1 MTITSDFNQFC
12 CTYHKNN
19 GSTNPL
25 DERVIK
31 QTRKDD
37 IIYFDEGTKKFSY
50 TKKLCVGLL
59 PQDLE
64 EDIAKMIHMY
74 QFKKNI
80 FIPVSPYFSL
90 GKGRPRYLRKKKDL
104 RYTFP
109 NHHLID
115 TQYTGKCSC
124 NTKKVTR
131 CKSRATDTDNHY
143 SIGFIG
149 YIPEKYDCSWKEEGD
164 ILIRG
169 YHPEKINQTTHL
181 CKTHS
186 KMIRKNVSRMETDAD
201 RCYHEYYYENK
212 LMQELGWNYKT
223 HHGYLIK
230 TK

>member
-1 MTITSDFNQFC
+1 MTITSDFNQFVK
-12 CTYHKNN
+12 TYHKNN

-37 IIYFDEGTKKFSY
+37 IIYFDKDTNKFSY

-80 FIPVSPYFSL
+80 FIPVSPYFTL
-90 GKGRPRYLRKKKDL
+90 GKDALSHRSRYLRAKKDL
-104 RYTFP
+104 GYMFP
-109 NHHLID
+109 NHPLID
-115 TQYTGKCSC
+115 IGTYAGQCSC
-124 NTKKVTR
+124 YTKKGTR
-131 CKSRATDTDNHY
+131 CKSRATFFPIYSN
-143 SIGFIG
+143 SIGFTG
-149 YIPEKYDCSWKEEGD
+149 YIPQKYDTHEE
-164 ILIRG
+164 G
-169 YHPEKINQTTHL
+169 YHPESINQTTHL

-186 KMIRKNVSRMETDAD
+186 KMIRKNVSRPDWRADAD

-212 LMQELGWNYKT
+212 LMKELGWNYKT

>member
-12 CTYHKNN
+12 STYHKNN
-19 GSTNPL
+19 ETTNPL

-37 IIYFDEGTKKFSY
+37 TIYFDEDSKKFSY

-104 RYTFP
+104 GYTFP
-109 NHHLID
+109 DHNFID
-115 TQYTGKCSC
+115 TQYCGKCSC
-124 NTKKVTR
+124 YTKKGTR
-131 CKSRATDTDNHY
+131 CKSRATFYPIYSN
-143 SIGFIG
+143 SIGFTG
-149 YIPEKYDCSWKEEGD
+149 YIPQKYDTHEG
-164 ILIRG
+164 G
-169 YHPEKINQTTHL
+169 YHPESINQTTHL

-186 KMIRKNVSRMETDAD
+186 KMIRKSDNRMETDAD

-212 LMQELGWNYKT
+212 LMKELGWNYKT

>member
-12 CTYHKNN
+12 STYHKNN

-37 IIYFDEGTKKFSY
+37 IIYFDKDTKKFSY

-74 QFKKNI
+74 HFKKNI
-80 FIPVSPYFSL
+80 FIPVSPFFSL
-90 GKGRPRYLRKKKDL
+90 GKGLPRKRMDL
-104 RYTFP
+104 GYMFP
-109 NHHLID
+109 NYFD
-115 TQYTGKCSC
+115 ETYEEYRCSC
-124 NTKKVTR
+124 YTKKGIR
-131 CKSRATDTDNHY
+131 CKSHATPLLGHAV
-143 SIGFIG
+143 GFIG
-149 YIPEKYDCSWKEEGD
+149 YIPQKYDCSD
-164 ILIRG
+164 IDRQLM
-169 YHPEKINQTTHL
+169 YHPEKINLSTNL

-212 LMQELGWNYKT
+212 LMKELGWNYKT